1 MTARHKND
9 TQTFDGLT
17 FPGQAK
23 SINAQLSTLTRAVR
37 AHIRKA
43 REEGLVYSK
52 TKKKCSDQVQRLLD
66 RIDRL

>member
-23 SINAQLSTLTRAVR
+23 SINAQLSTLTRAIR

-43 REEGLVYSK
+43 RERGRDHEQ
-52 TKKKCSDQVQRLLD
+52 TRAKCIAQVNRLRQR
-66 RIDRL
+66 IES